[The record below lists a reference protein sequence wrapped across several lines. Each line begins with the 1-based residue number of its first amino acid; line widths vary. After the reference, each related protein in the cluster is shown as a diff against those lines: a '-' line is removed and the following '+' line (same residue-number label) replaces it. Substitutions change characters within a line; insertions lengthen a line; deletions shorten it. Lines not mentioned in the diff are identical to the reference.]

1 MDRILMHI
9 DKATVEPHKGSPY
22 KEDKSF
28 EIITI
33 PTDRK
38 SIKLAF
44 WCEREEKEMDRKYV
58 AHSDDIDFNKKVEE
72 LLLYR
77 KIVSITKVDDMEAI
91 LILDNGVELIV
102 IGNEGCGGCGNGW
115 YYIDEL
121 NTCDNVITD
130 VQCLTEDECADG
142 KYHIFVFAE
151 DRRINCVSYNGY
163 DNGYYGTGYRLYVRL
178 KENKNDR

>member
-1 MDRILMHI
+1 MDSFLYF

-22 KEDKSF
+22 KEEKPF

-44 WCEREEKEMDRKYV
+44 WCEREEDKMNKQYV
-58 AHSDDIDFNKKVEE
+58 AHSDDLDFNTKVEE
-72 LLLYR
+72 LLLYH
-77 KIVSITKVDDMEAI
+77 KIVFITQVDDMEAI
-91 LILDNGVELIV
+91 LTLDNGTELIV
-102 IGNEGCGGCGNGW
+102 IGNEGCGGCAEGW

-130 VQCLTEDECADG
+130 VQCLTEDDSADG
-142 KYHIFVFAE
+142 KYHIFVYAE
-151 DRRINCVSYNGY
+151 DCRINCVSYDGS

-178 KENKNDR
+178 KENSNEG